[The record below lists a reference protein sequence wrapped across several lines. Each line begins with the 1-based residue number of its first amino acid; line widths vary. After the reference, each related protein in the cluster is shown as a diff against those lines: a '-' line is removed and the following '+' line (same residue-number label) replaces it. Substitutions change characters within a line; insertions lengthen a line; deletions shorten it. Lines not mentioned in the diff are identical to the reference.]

1 MKFIFIDN
9 NPLIVKCWK
18 HHYQVLSNIYK
29 EYNFLSHHNIKF
41 NFYNHTIEHMVQ
53 NYNFNNTGNT
63 GKTSIV
69 TPANSL
75 NYMGGGFDL
84 HLLNAILLGTNH
96 TFKQLENIIQNH
108 QLQKFQGYL
117 VPNQTYKINLPDLTG
132 FEYKSSLIYQ
142 NWNLIE
148 IIEIP
153 TMVVP
158 EKIHSISHLF
168 DCIWNLM
175 INIDFTKEEE
185 EKEEEKE
192 EEEGEEENILVLPGI
207 GTGYGNLNE
216 YESTK
221 IMLFAIFL
229 YNLSLRGK
237 TTPTTRLD
245 QLKKS
250 LLILF
255 FFNKDYRKL
264 ENLNDIEELETNV
277 ISEYGKNLNLVNE
290 TVMELEE
297 VFKCIRW

>member
-1 MKFIFIDN
+1 
-9 NPLIVKCWK
+9 
-18 HHYQVLSNIYK
+18 
-29 EYNFLSHHNIKF
+29 
-41 NFYNHTIEHMVQ
+41 MVQ

-117 VPNQTYKINLPDLTG
+117 VPNQIYKINLPDLTG
-132 FEYKSSLIYQ
+132 FEYKSSLAYQ

-175 INIDFTKEEE
+175 NNIDFTKEEE

-229 YNLSLRGK
+229 YNLSFRGK

>member
-1 MKFIFIDN
+1 MKLIFIDN

-29 EYNFLSHHNIKF
+29 EYNFQCHHNIKF
-41 NFYNHTIEHMVQ
+41 SFYNHTIEHMVQ
-53 NYNFNNTGNT
+53 TYKFNT

-84 HLLNAILLGTNH
+84 HLLNAILLGTNQ
-96 TFKQLENIIQNH
+96 TFKHLENIIQNY
-108 QLQKFQGYL
+108 QLQRFQGYL
-117 VPNQTYKINLPDLTG
+117 VPNQIYKINLTDLSEFDYTSSIV
-132 FEYKSSLIYQ
+132 YK
-142 NWNLIE
+142 NWNLTE

-168 DCIWNLM
+168 DSIWNLM
-175 INIDFTKEEE
+175 SNINF
-185 EKEEEKE
+185 EK
-192 EEEGEEENILVLPGI
+192 GNILVLPGI

-229 YNLSLRGK
+229 YNLSFTIEEK
-237 TTPTTRLD
+237 PSRLD

-264 ENLNDIEELETNV
+264 ENHNDIEELETYV
-277 ISEYGKNLNLVNE
+277 ISDYGQNLNLVNG
-290 TVMELEE
+290 TVMELEQ